1 MSYLIALPPATSSR
15 ESQADWL
22 ELCVLQSSSQR
33 VSVREYI
40 RDLGIGGTADAV
52 DLPWEANGISIDDDD
67 TYESIGDD
75 TFAEI
80 NERFEACGGTDGAY
94 PFEIVGQNVLQ
105 MRVDMR
111 ESPYVFMMLLSRFGK
126 GAGPSR
132 SKGAELFEDL
142 CAEAIRNYLGGIQS
156 QRGQTVDAHS
166 RSCVFGFPR
175 RVLPTGFADAVDQLC
190 IELGEG
196 VSHRIRPKLPDQ
208 KDGKLDIVAWKTF
221 PDLREGK
228 LIAFAQCATGQDWN
242 QKLTELPVTVDWC
255 RYWMQDTPAV
265 LPIRAFCVPHRIEFK
280 EWLQTTLY
288 GGVLFDRC
296 RIGYLSGNLEQGLT
310 TKLTR
315 WSSYIIRRLARS

>member
-1 MSYLIALPPATSSR
+1 MIYLVALPPATSSR

-22 ELCVLQSSSQR
+22 ELCVLQSSSKKI
-33 VSVREYI
+33 SVREYI

-52 DLPWEANGISIDDDD
+52 DLSAEPSGIPIDEDD

-80 NERFEACGGTDGAY
+80 NERFEACGGADGAY

-105 MRVDMR
+105 MRADMAT
-111 ESPYVFMMLLSRFGK
+111 SAYVFMMLLSRFGK
-126 GAGPSR
+126 DAGPSR
-132 SKGAELFEDL
+132 SKGAELFESL
-142 CAEAIRNYLGGIQS
+142 CAEAIRNYLGAVKSPGGQS
-156 QRGQTVDAHS
+156 IDTHS
-166 RSCVFGFPR
+166 KSCVFGFPR
-175 RVLPTGFADAVDQLC
+175 RVLPSGFADAVDELC
-190 IELGEG
+190 VELREG
-196 VSHRIRPKLPDQ
+196 IGHRVRPKLPDQ

-242 QKLTELPVTVDWC
+242 EKITELPDVDRWC
-255 RYWMQDTPAV
+255 SYWMQDSPAV

-280 EWLQTTLY
+280 QWLQTAWY

-296 RIGYLSGNLEQGLT
+296 RIGYLSANIDESLSR
-310 TKLTR
+310 KLAR
-315 WSSYIIRRLARS
+315 WSAYIIRRLER